1 MDDFTNE
8 DYWKGIIL
16 YGLNAAT
23 YKMALARCL
32 LDFSKQGQTHVDWG
46 DLSTKYL
53 DLYIERLNSTS
64 RPQQGNATR
73 LTKMERY
80 VRGINTGNIT
90 QAQALDIVAVEA
102 FSDVIPRFQ
111 TIGVDTSIAAG
122 RFYETD
128 FGKQIILT
136 DEMMGLGENSTTA
149 LYDEIDARWGL
160 LEGAFQISQS
170 QEQLELANDIRDIY
184 LTNATER
191 TSLTP
196 NIPFLQGYQG
206 NICFYCGNEL
216 SHDTHVDH
224 VLPRQVIQHDHIWN
238 LVLAHAQCNM
248 DKSDKLV
255 GDMFITKL
263 EQRNENIMGSNHPW
277 KARISAELGNT
288 PTKRKQALRM
298 HYENVKAVLGRN
310 YWGGSDDYDPSIDPF
325 YRRLIT
331 KINNS

>member
-32 LDFSKQGQTHVDWG
+32 LDFAQQGKTHVDWG

-53 DLYIERLNSTS
+53 DLYIDRLNDSN
-64 RPQQGNATR
+64 RPQQGNSTR

-80 VRGINTGNIT
+80 VRAINTGNIS
-90 QAQALDIVAVEA
+90 QAQALDLVAAEA
-102 FSDVIPRFQ
+102 FTDVIPRFQ
-111 TIGVDTSIAAG
+111 TIGLDKSIAAG
-122 RFYETD
+122 RFYEINY
-128 FGKQIILT
+128 GNQIILT
-136 DEMMGLGENSTTA
+136 DDMLRLGENDATC
-149 LYDEIDARWGL
+149 LYEEIDARWAL

-170 QEQLELANDIRDIY
+170 QEQLQLANNIRDIY
-184 LTNATER
+184 LINATQR
-191 TSLTP
+191 TTLTP

-216 SHDTHVDH
+216 NHEIHVDH
-224 VLPRQVIQHDHIWN
+224 VLPWQVIQHDHIWN
-238 LVLAHAQCNM
+238 LVLSHAQCNM

-255 GDMFITKL
+255 GDIFITKL

-277 KARISAELGNT
+277 KAKIVAELGNT
-288 PTKRKQALRM
+288 PTRRKQKLRM
-298 HYENVKAVLGRN
+298 HYDNVKSVLGRN
-310 YWGGSDDYDPSIDPF
+310 YWGGSDSYNPSTDYF
-325 YRRLIT
+325 YRKLIT
-331 KINNS
+331 KINNR